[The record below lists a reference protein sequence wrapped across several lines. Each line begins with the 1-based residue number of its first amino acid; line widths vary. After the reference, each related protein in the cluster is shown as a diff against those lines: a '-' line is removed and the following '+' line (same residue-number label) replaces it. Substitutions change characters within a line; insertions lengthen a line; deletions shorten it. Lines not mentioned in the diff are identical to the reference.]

1 MPEIKNTFT
10 AGRMN
15 KDLDERLVPNGQ
27 YRDAMNVQVRTTD
40 GDAAGT
46 VQNLQGNELI
56 GSSYLTQ
63 GYDQKKS
70 KMVASVADEKND
82 ASYFFSAAPIPD
94 GGIEGIPHT
103 TVDSE
108 VIWIDS
114 ITEFK
119 AAPTYASTPVFVDR
133 FAITTTSGLTLGPFV
148 NVENFSSLPVLDRT
162 KYRVGMILTIQ
173 DENGNHLIFDTDGSP
188 GAEIIKIEESSGL
201 GSNPGTIFLNSIQ
214 NVNLYTE
221 ALEGNITSSSCV
233 KFIHPERVLE
243 FNYNK
248 NINSINIID
257 ELLFWTDNNNEPKKI
272 NIKRS
277 KAGTINNSTHTKLY
291 VKNPIIDELVA
302 ISGESLS
309 PEDLNTA
316 DIKKEHIT
324 VIRKKP
330 VNAPHLHM
338 RNSTRDSIVN
348 FTLLAYSFLNDEGV
362 VPTANQKRFINIGD
376 QIDGTGGFPE
386 DMQILI
392 GDVFTFTD
400 NNVQTN
406 PIVVRASVESIS
418 NNTITLDMLFVD
430 PDLGENNV
438 NWNVELEQRQPIFES
453 KFGRFAY
460 RYKYED
466 NEYSAFSPWSE
477 LAFLPGSFS
486 YIPSKAFNEG
496 MVNNLRSLVIRNF
509 IPKDSIRP
517 SDVKEVDIL
526 WKTTDDQNVYIVKT
540 IKRFIDKEWN
550 TEFSFNNLDNTGVIT
565 ITSEM
570 INRALPSNQL
580 LRGWDNVP
588 KKALSQE
595 ITASRLIYGNYEQG
609 YDINDPVGIKQSV
622 VSEQVPLLVPKK
634 SVKSIRNYRF
644 GVVYGDAFG
653 RETPVIANGYIDNL
667 GQSVSGDIS
676 VEKSLSAFSNKF
688 QLQQNWEDIE
698 VDPPKFLEYAKYYV
712 KETSNEYYNLVMDRF
727 YEAKDN
733 NVWLSFPSADRN
745 KIDEETYLILKN
757 EHGSQVAVDEIARF
771 KVIAIS
777 NEAPDFIKTSNRKF
791 KRIVV
796 KLEDIYKYDDTDG
809 VTYPIG
815 GGSAAASNGA
825 PTKLAGK
832 RSFEIIDLR
841 QISTLPDSA
850 ENLRMRFVGRYI
862 PGSGNTFF
870 NFEANNITPVEVFSP
885 FVNVTAIT
893 NMTFDD
899 QGEIVEPCELN
910 IEKSFSSA
918 DVNMYNKIVS
928 LGYGSE
934 IDLNK
939 IDDRNHED
947 YIEYSIEL
955 VSRNVENLP
964 EFDGRFF
971 VKIEKTDILKK
982 RLLIGQSTNYEV
994 LETFQIS
1001 YISSDFK
1008 NPANDSNANA
1018 ANMDFEDKDLS
1029 DYTDDNS
1036 FADFNTEEEI
1046 NTFGDDAN
1054 EANTINFWNWHQSK
1068 VDANISSAI
1077 FLDNAKC
1084 RQASPNINYSY
1095 FISFPALN
1103 IIDELAASGGNTLQ
1117 NNANNSL
1124 TTISD
1129 FETSRPAGLTSV
1141 NQQLVDMV
1149 GNPTIGAAIDGNQKN
1164 LMFFSCNNTGDAL
1177 AFQTGTQAVFR
1188 SRMQTGGTLFRFVD
1202 DPNQEIYRV
1211 KPAVLPDYEGFGADE
1226 FNDVFDT
1233 SLSEGGIESLINAV
1247 NMMGAHQ
1254 NFATNA
1260 ANRFRKTIFVFFVR
1274 INKETGEDIN
1284 GTGVDISEWDPRGT
1298 VQHNGIGT
1306 FGIEFVE
1313 PLEDI
1318 ELTSEKIITNNACWE
1333 TEPKKDIDL
1342 DIYYEAS
1349 PAIPMILKA
1358 NNIESYVQGSLIDT
1372 NASIV
1377 RVEKRDLINSGG
1389 NVVNFEKPIEFD
1401 ILKIAIITGDNV
1413 ISVSRKNILD
1423 EFIPETTNILQA
1435 QPGSLD
1441 GILNIRHSIYLK
1453 SYIFIDDLVSF
1464 ANKNGTVTRSKIL
1477 DHIQLTKEGQALPSF
1492 RTQIKGA
1499 GINFTFETNANG
1511 EQGFATIKTL
1521 SDISELKLGME
1532 VRAVNGSFV
1541 QRGTMVIA
1549 LLSNPNP
1556 AIPSFI
1562 SLNRS
1567 LLDTGEFT
1575 FEFIETTGSF
1585 SIDKNVWKYP
1595 IQLGWFNCYSFGNGV
1610 ESDRIRDDFN
1620 APQIDNGCR
1629 VSSTFLEYGQERITN
1644 GLIYSGLYNS
1654 TSSVNNLN
1662 EFNMAEKITKN
1673 LNSTYGSIQAMKPRD
1688 TDVVVFTQDKV
1699 LKVLAN
1705 KDAVFN
1711 ADGNPQLTATNRVLG
1726 TAIPF
1731 AGDYGISNNPESLAS
1746 DQYRIYFSDKQRG
1759 AVLRLSADGLTPISD
1774 VGMKS
1779 YFRKKLRL
1787 CDTILGTFD
1796 KINGEYN
1803 LTMNVAQVNQT
1814 ATEQT
1819 TTVSFNEAS
1828 KGWISFKSF
1837 IPLTG
1842 VSFAGS
1848 YLTASDNSVYK
1859 HYSDNVDRNTFYGNF
1874 ADSEIE
1880 MLFND
1885 VSNVVK
1891 SFKAVSYEGS
1901 QSRINKFTGDFV
1913 EVQDNIVGFVNDN
1926 EFYNLESKDG
1936 WYVESFNTDLQEG
1949 SIPEFIEKEGKWY
1962 NKINGIETSL
1972 ANIDPSEL
1980 SVQGIGFPIENATPD
1995 DNLDD
2000 ITINIS
2006 DIGDTP

>member
-70 KMVASVADEKND
+70 KMIASVADEKND

-94 GGIEGIPHT
+94 GGIKGIPHT

-133 FAITTTSGLTLGPFV
+133 FAITTTSGLTFGPFA
-148 NVENFSSLPVLDRT
+148 NEENFSSLSVLDRT
-162 KYRVGMILTIQ
+162 KYRIGMILTIQ

-188 GAEIIKIEESSGL
+188 GAEIIKIEESSGF
-201 GSNPGTIFLNSIQ
+201 GDNPGTIFLNSIQ

-291 VKNPIIDELVA
+291 VNNPIIDELVA

-309 PEDLNTA
+309 PENLNTA

-348 FTLLAYSFLNDEGV
+348 FTLLAYSFANDEGV
-362 VPTANQKRFINIGD
+362 IPAANQKRFINIGN

-400 NNVQTN
+400 NTVQTN

-418 NNTITLDMLFVD
+418 NMGTITLDMLFVD
-430 PDLGENNV
+430 PDLSDSNTS
-438 NWNVELEQRQPIFES
+438 WSVELEQRQPIFES

-509 IPKDSIRP
+509 IPKDSMRP

-550 TEFSFNNLDNTGVIT
+550 TEFSLNNLDNTGVIT

-588 KKALSQE
+588 KKALAQE

-609 YDINDPVGIKQSV
+609 YNINDPIGIKQSV
-622 VSEQVPLLVPKK
+622 ISEQVPLLLPKK

-644 GVVYGDAFG
+644 GVVYGDMFG

-676 VEKSLSAFSNKF
+676 VAKSLSAFSNKF

-757 EHGSQVAVDEIARF
+757 EQGSQVAVDEIARF

-791 KRIVV
+791 KRILI
-796 KLEDIYKYDDTDG
+796 KNQADIYGNSVTDDG
-809 VTYPIG
+809 YAYEIGQAAVT
-815 GGSAAASNGA
+815 NGA
-825 PTKLAGK
+825 PTKLALV
-832 RSFEIIDLR
+832 RSFSLDLR
-841 QISTLPDSA
+841 NISTLPDSA

-862 PGSGNTFF
+862 PGAGNTFD
-870 NFEANNITPVEVFSP
+870 NYQSLNIAAVEVFSP
-885 FVNVTAIT
+885 FINVTAIT
-893 NMTFDD
+893 DMLVNVDGQIT
-899 QGEIVEPCELN
+899 QPCELN
-910 IEKSFSSA
+910 IEKSFTTEEI
-918 DVNMYNKIVS
+918 NMYQKILA
-928 LGYGSE
+928 LGYASE
-934 IDLNK
+934 IDINK
-939 IDDRNHED
+939 IDDPSDES
-947 YIEYSIEL
+947 YIEYSMEL
-955 VSRNVENLP
+955 VSRNLENLP

-982 RLLIGQSTNYEV
+982 RLLIEQNIKYNV
-994 LETFQIS
+994 LKTFQIS

-1008 NPANDSNANA
+1008 NPANDNNANA

-1029 DYTDDNS
+1029 DYTDANS

-1054 EANTINFWNWHQSK
+1054 ETNTINFWNWHQSK

-1095 FISFPALN
+1095 FLSFPGLG
-1103 IIDELAASGGNTLQ
+1103 IIDDLAAAGGNTIQ
-1117 NNANNSL
+1117 NQANNSL

-1141 NQQLVDMV
+1141 NQNLNDML
-1149 GNPTIGAAIDGNQKN
+1149 GQQIFGAAIDGNQKN

-1177 AFQTGTQAVFR
+1177 AFQSGTQSEFR
-1188 SRMQTGGTLFRFVD
+1188 SRMQNGGTLFRFTD
-1202 DPNQEIYRV
+1202 DPNQEVYRV
-1211 KPAVLPDYEGFGADE
+1211 KPVVLPDYEEFGADT
-1226 FNDVFDT
+1226 FNEVFDT
-1233 SLSEGGIESLINAV
+1233 NISDGGNSLINV
-1247 NMMGAHQ
+1247 TNMMGAHQ
-1254 NFATNA
+1254 NFATNT

-1274 INKETGEDIN
+1274 VNKETGADIN

-1306 FGIEFVE
+1306 FGIEFIE
-1313 PLEDI
+1313 PIDDI
-1318 ELTSEKIITNNACWE
+1318 ELTSVEVITNNACWE

-1349 PAIPMILKA
+1349 PAIPMVLKS
-1358 NNIESYVQGSLIDT
+1358 NNIESYVQGSFIDT

-1377 RVEKRDLINSGG
+1377 RVEKRDLINSSG
-1389 NVVNFEKPIEFD
+1389 NVVSFEKPIEFD
-1401 ILKIAIITGDNV
+1401 VLKIAIVTGDNV
-1413 ISVSRKNILD
+1413 ISVSRKNTLD

-1464 ANKNGTVTRSKIL
+1464 ANRNGTVTRSKIL

-1499 GINFTFETNANG
+1499 GVNFTFETNANG

-1521 SDISELKLGME
+1521 ADISELKLGME
-1532 VRAVNGSFV
+1532 VRAVNGTFV

-1662 EFNMAEKITKN
+1662 EFNMAEKIVKN
-1673 LNSTYGSIQAMKPRD
+1673 INSTYGSIQAMKTRD

-1726 TAIPF
+1726 QAIPF
-1731 AGDYGISNNPESLAS
+1731 AGDYGISDNPESLAS
-1746 DQYRIYFSDKQRG
+1746 DQYRLYFTDKQRG

-1787 CDTILGTFD
+1787 CDEMLGTFD

-1848 YLTASDNSVYK
+1848 YLTASENSVYK

-1874 ADSEIE
+1874 AESEIE
-1880 MLFND
+1880 LLFND

-1901 QSRINKFTGDFV
+1901 QSKVDYNVVDG
-1913 EVQDNIVGFVNDN
+1913 
-1926 EFYNLESKDG
+1926 EFYNLNPSGKEG
-1936 WYVESFNTDLQEG
+1936 WYVQSFTTDLQEG
-1949 SIPEFIEKEGKWY
+1949 SVPEFIQKEGKWF
-1962 NKINGIETSL
+1962 NKINGTTTSL
-1972 ANIDPSEL
+1972 ANLDPSEF
-1980 SVQGIGFPIENATPD
+1980 SVQGIGFPTEIIPNEV
-1995 DNLDD
+1995 LDD